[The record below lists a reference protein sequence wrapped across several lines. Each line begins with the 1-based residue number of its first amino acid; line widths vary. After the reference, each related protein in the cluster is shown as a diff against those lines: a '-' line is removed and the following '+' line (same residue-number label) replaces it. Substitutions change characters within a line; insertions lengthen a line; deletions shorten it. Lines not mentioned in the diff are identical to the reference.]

1 MAPPSP
7 ATPTHCVSSVK
18 QAALTAAAAAAAA
31 GWMRAAA
38 ACEHLSPSR
47 RGFYLGAP
55 LNIQQTIAR
64 PPARLSP
71 PDAPHLDVY
80 ISESELG
87 SGRTSLLHCAHTS
100 DHHISFISPTTSVFL
115 VSRWRRPNVAE
126 EKASTLKNKKAKTN
140 IANSKTDR
148 QKHSSLDI

>member
-1 MAPPSP
+1 MALPSP
-7 ATPTHCVSSVK
+7 ATLTHCVSSVK
-18 QAALTAAAAAAAA
+18 QAALTAAAAAAA
-31 GWMRAAA
+31 GWMRAAV

-64 PPARLSP
+64 PPALP

-87 SGRTSLLHCAHTS
+87 SERTSLLHCAHTS
-100 DHHISFISPTTSVFL
+100 DHHI
-115 VSRWRRPNVAE
+115 
-126 EKASTLKNKKAKTN
+126 
-140 IANSKTDR
+140 
-148 QKHSSLDI
+148 